1 MALRRG
7 PSTGYMNFTFVAYST
22 VTTEAVPT
30 PTAVA
35 DWPGPT

>member
-1 MALRRG
+1 MALQGG
-7 PSTGYMNFTFVAYST
+7 PFIAYTGATFVAHMAN
-22 VTTEAVPT
+22 TTEAVPT